1 MWDQVKLFLMFG
13 CIKVARGSPMATR
26 WSVLLSILLIIAG
39 LLAIALPQMA
49 GVAVDTLIAW
59 LLMFSGVVHVVYAWH
74 TRSAGAVLW
83 EVLVGIAYAGV
94 GLYLLAF
101 PVAGLE
107 SLTLALALYLFV
119 EGVMEFILSFQ
130 LRPKPG
136 TGWLLF
142 DGIVTLILAAMIWST
157 WPWSSVWVIG
167 TLVGISMLL
176 SGVTRLMLSLGHR
189 QTA

>member
-1 MWDQVKLFLMFG
+1 
-13 CIKVARGSPMATR
+13 MATR

-39 LLAIALPQMA
+39 VLAIALPQMA

-59 LLMFSGVVHVVYAWH
+59 LLMFSGVVHFVYAWH
-74 TRSAGAVLW
+74 TRTAGAVLW

-130 LRPKPG
+130 LRPKLG

-176 SGVTRLMLSLGHR
+176 SGITRLMLSLAHR

>member
-1 MWDQVKLFLMFG
+1 
-13 CIKVARGSPMATR
+13 MATR

-59 LLMFSGVVHVVYAWH
+59 LLMFSGVVHLVYAWH
-74 TRSAGAVLW
+74 TRSAGAALW
-83 EVLVGIAYAGV
+83 EVLVGVAYAGV

-101 PVAGLE
+101 PVSGLA
-107 SLTLALALYLFV
+107 SLTLALALYLLL
-119 EGVMEFILSFQ
+119 EGIMEFILSFQ
-130 LRPKPG
+130 LRPMRG

-157 WPWSSVWVIG
+157 WPWNTAWVIG

-176 SGVTRLMLSLGHR
+176 SGVTRLMLSFAVR
-189 QTA
+189 QAA

>member
-13 CIKVARGSPMATR
+13 CIKVARGNHMATS
-26 WSVLLSILLIIAG
+26 WSVLLSILLVIAG